1 MLLFVFLLPAIQVVF
16 FCVSIGQE
24 PRDLIMGLVNY
35 ESEYCPSDNSTGCVL
50 SDLGCRMFSGDSRVI
65 LEHTNNEKEGLER
78 VRDGKLWG
86 LLVIQ
91 ENFTTGLLERLGGG
105 GGQQERSSTGQV
117 EVHMDMSNQQ
127 VALSLQRWV
136 VQTLSNS
143 TASLLSDCSFPA
155 ALLHQDPILWREPVY
170 GETDPSFTE
179 FMAPGIIILI
189 IYFLAVALTG
199 ESFISERAGGLL
211 ERSWVAGVT
220 PGQVLASHILVQF
233 FVMVIQTIVTLS
245 TIIFGFGIPCR
256 GPIIWLAILTM
267 LQGTAGMSFGFLISG
282 LCDSQAVAMQLSI
295 GSFYP
300 NLLLSGIL
308 WPLEGMPPAL
318 QYVAKFLPNTLAC
331 QAMRDIMLRGWSI
344 ERPEV
349 YFGLISTSIWIGIFL
364 SLSWIV
370 VKIKS

>member
-1 MLLFVFLLPAIQVVF
+1 
-16 FCVSIGQE
+16 
-24 PRDLIMGLVNY
+24 MGLVNN
-35 ESEYCPSDNSTGCVL
+35 ETEYCNDNVTGCAL
-50 SDLGCRMFSGDSRVI
+50 SDFGCRTFTSDSKVI
-65 LEHTNNEKEGLER
+65 LEHMNNVGEGLER
-78 VRDGKLWG
+78 VKDGKLWG

-91 ENFTTGLLERLGGG
+91 ENFTSSLLERLGG
-105 GGQQERSSTGQV
+105 QKSKSSNFGLGHV

-136 VQTLSNS
+136 MQTFSNS
-143 TASLLSDCSFPA
+143 TASLLSSCGLPTGLD
-155 ALLHQDPILWREPVY
+155 QDPIIWKDPVY

-318 QYVAKFLPNTLAC
+318 QYIAKFLPNTLAC
-331 QAMRDIMLRGWSI
+331 QVVPG
-344 ERPEV
+344 
-349 YFGLISTSIWIGIFL
+349 FKTSWLNFL
-364 SLSWIV
+364 
-370 VKIKS
+370 